1 METMMKQIFAL
12 VMAFL
17 VTSCQQ
23 GGSAKG
29 GVLVVD
35 VGFVLQHSKQIAMMK
50 EEGPKKMAKVKEIEK
65 ELAALSDE
73 ARKTLDTIAD
83 KSSLPYREKEQSFRN
98 RQMEIVSRARTAT
111 LNILTQEAEAYDKA
125 YREVMEAALRLA
137 KARGASAVLPLR
149 ELPKP
154 SMLADE
160 TEASPFALM
169 QAYLEQLSQRPV
181 VASTTEADITSEV
194 LQELGWAR

>member
-1 METMMKQIFAL
+1 MKKFVLGTFLMVLL
-12 VMAFL
+12 V
-17 VTSCQQ
+17 SCQS
-23 GGSAKG
+23 GGGKGG

-35 VGFVLQHSKQIAMMK
+35 VGLVLQHSEAIARMK

-65 ELAALSDE
+65 ELAALSEE
-73 ARKTLDTIAD
+73 ARKTLDSIAD
-83 KSSLPYREKEQSFRN
+83 KTSLPYREKEQFFRN
-98 RQMEIVSRARTAT
+98 RQSEIVSRARTAT

-125 YREVMEAALRLA
+125 YREVMDVALRLA

-160 TEASPFALM
+160 HDVSPYALM

-181 VASTTEADITSEV
+181 VAASTDADITNEV